1 MDDQSNPL
9 MILSLTAG
17 YGLVLRCNRPAVP
30 DAVAAAVV
38 LAMWTTPAIA
48 PADFLDEAGECT
60 FFILAISVRANEG
73 KLSYSL
79 LLLSPLWP
87 VLSYPLLLR
96 SLSRPV
102 MSYPLC
108 FYCRL

>member
-1 MDDQSNPL
+1 
-9 MILSLTAG
+9 MILSLAVG
-17 YGLVLRCNRPAVP
+17 YGLVLHFGRPAVP
-30 DAVAAAVV
+30 DAVAAADV
-38 LAMWTTPAIA
+38 LAMWTTPATA
-48 PADFLDEAGECT
+48 PADFPDEAGECT
-60 FFILAISVRANEG
+60 FFILAISVRANED

-79 LLLSPLWP
+79 LQLSPLWP
-87 VLSYPLLLR
+87 FLSYPLLLL